1 MVEDTNN
8 KSQACIEMKL
18 EDIDAINKFTKQ
30 LKEIK
35 DKMKANRQNQVTNNK
50 KERNESLNGVLKP
63 DVVRIHNMKHIQTK
77 GIGMA
82 KGLKN

>member
-35 DKMKANRQNQVTNNK
+35 DKMKANR
-50 KERNESLNGVLKP
+50 
-63 DVVRIHNMKHIQTK
+63 
-77 GIGMA
+77 
-82 KGLKN
+82 